1 MSAINNQ
8 QNAMALELAALKAE
22 LANLKAGKTKGPQK
36 AIKAGTSGTV
46 VLTGYRQFPFSFF
59 KAEILDILQRA
70 DEIKNFIAAN
80 DASLNQGKNDKR
92 FEAAKAAAAAQWASK
107 QAHA

>member
-1 MSAINNQ
+1 MTHQEMLSAIARLTAEN
-8 QNAMALELAALKAE
+8 EALKQP
-22 LANLKAGKTKGPQK
+22 KAKGVTK

-70 DEIKNFIAAN
+70 EEIKSFIAAN
-80 DASLNQGKNDKR
+80 DSALNQGKEDKR
-92 FEAAKAAAAAQWASK
+92 FDAAKALSAAAWAARTVK
-107 QAHA
+107 A